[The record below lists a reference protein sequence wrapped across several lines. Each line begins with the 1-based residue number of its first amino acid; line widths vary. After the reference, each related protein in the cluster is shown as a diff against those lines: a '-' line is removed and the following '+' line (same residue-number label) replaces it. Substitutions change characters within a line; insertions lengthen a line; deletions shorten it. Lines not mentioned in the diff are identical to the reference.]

1 MLVMPLSVSCYYLSK
16 APARMLDFPHAVQL
30 HLHAQDLHRRA
41 SVMFN
46 VTPFVTA
53 AMTLMKPA
61 HVRYYI
67 LLVIHSVHVHAFVLQ
82 MTSRAM
88 LVIKVIWR
96 TVDQGRITETE
107 GSTEGLI
114 NAGACKNSLKVKLFA
129 CAFE

>member
-1 MLVMPLSVSCYYLSK
+1 MPVMPLSVSCYYLSK
-16 APARMLDFPHAVQL
+16 APARMLDFPHVVQL
-30 HLHAQDLHRRA
+30 HLHAQDLQTPA

-67 LLVIHSVHVHAFVLQ
+67 LLAIYSVHVHAFVLQ
-82 MTSRAM
+82 VTSRAM
-88 LVIKVIWR
+88 LVIEVIWG

-114 NAGACKNSLKVKLFA
+114 KAAAYKMSLKVKLFA